1 MDYILI
7 FLIFAYLIL
16 YHFKFIKINMIS
28 MIATLFMCYFSI
40 IAIKHGLIFF
50 LLPLVLLTVF
60 LVSWHYEKRRLFNG
74 FIFNLFL
81 ISLGIFFAL
90 QWEIKSYFFIA
101 VAFISLVILFIL
113 IMTIGPVF
121 LVIFCYYN
129 FFQVRKHERLS
140 LANLLTLILALG
152 MTLLYILNVF
162 IAKID
167 LPPLVTGI
175 LSIGPSLIIYVFFVF
190 INYLMVSFLYLITA
204 SKKPTDFVIVLGAGL
219 LNGREITPLLKS
231 RIDKGLEFLTGNNSL
246 VFSGGKGSD
255 EALSEAQAMANY
267 AIAQGVSE
275 KQIILEEKSTNTY
288 ENMLFSKQIIGN
300 RSARFVTNNF
310 HVFRASL
317 FGKKVGLKADGNGS
331 KTAFYYLP
339 NAILREFV
347 GVMSLYKRRHLVML
361 ILLVLFGVFQGI
373 MNQFFSL

>member
-1 MDYILI
+1 MDYLLVLLI
-7 FLIFAYLIL
+7 IAYLIAHYL
-16 YHFKFIKINMIS
+16 KRIKLPAFQVIPVLLMSYFLI
-28 MIATLFMCYFSI
+28 MALKYGILFYI
-40 IAIKHGLIFF
+40 
-50 LLPLVLLTVF
+50 LPLGLWIIF
-60 LVSWHYEKRRLFNG
+60 LMSWHFEKRRLLNG

-81 ISLGIFFAL
+81 ISLSIFLAL
-90 QWEIKSYFFIA
+90 LWEIKPTFFIA
-101 VAFISLVILFIL
+101 TVFFTLLVLFVILGTL
-113 IMTIGPVF
+113 GPVF

-140 LANLLTLILALG
+140 FANLLTLILAFG
-152 MTLLYILNVF
+152 MTALYILNTF
-162 IAKID
+162 IEKID
-167 LPPLVTGI
+167 LPPLINGI

-204 SKKPTDFVIVLGAGL
+204 SRKPTDFVIVLGAGL

-231 RIDKGLEFLTGNNSL
+231 RIDKGLQFLTGNNSL

-267 AIAQGVSE
+267 AIEQGVPT

-300 RSARFVTNNF
+300 HSARFVTNNF

-317 FGKKVGLKADGNGS
+317 FAKKVGLKADGNGS

-347 GVMSLYKRRHLVML
+347 GVMSMHKRRHLIML
-361 ILLVLFGVFQGI
+361 ALIVLFGIFQGI